1 MDTSLDPV
9 VRLTFVCG
17 ALLIP
22 PAVALYHFMIWRV
35 NRGLPG
41 DDQLSHSLSL
51 GDLGRLSREY
61 RRFYPRSIL
70 YHLTLSIAVAIMA
83 LAVIL
88 VVYRI
93 WQAAAG
99 R

>member
-1 MDTSLDPV
+1 MQTSLDPV
-9 VRLTFVCG
+9 LRLTFVCG
-17 ALLIP
+17 AVLIP
-22 PAVALYHFMIWRV
+22 AAVALYHFMIWRV

-41 DDQLSHSLSL
+41 DDQLPHSLRF

-70 YHLTLSIAVAIMA
+70 YHLTLSIAVVVMA
-83 LAVIL
+83 LAVFL

-93 WQAAAG
+93 WEAAVG

>member
-1 MDTSLDPV
+1 MQTPLDPV
-9 VRLTFVCG
+9 LRLTFVCS
-17 ALLIP
+17 AVLVP
-22 PAVALYHFMIWRV
+22 AAVALFHFLIWRV
-35 NRGLPG
+35 NRGLPV
-41 DDQLSHSLSL
+41 DDQLPHTLSP
-51 GDLGRLSREY
+51 GDFGRLSREY

-70 YHLTLSIAVAIMA
+70 YRLTLSIAIAIMA
-83 LAVIL
+83 LAVFL